1 MELLKV
7 ENLCKT
13 YPSFKLQDVS
23 FSLEEGYIMGFIG
36 RNGAGKTTTIKSM
49 LNIVSAEKGS
59 SKICGYDIQTNE
71 DEVKKSIGFISGT
84 DGFYSTKKLKTI
96 SSKFFKTCIDS
107 SDEILL
113 GNVKF

>member
-71 DEVKKSIGFISGT
+71 DDVKKSIGFISGT

-96 SSKFFKTCIDS
+96 SSVYKKFFATW
-107 SDEILL
+107 
-113 GNVKF
+113 NQ